1 MIIPSKT
8 NQIEMERDTL
18 VRLENVELTLDSDVI
33 LRDATFS
40 LLSGEFVYVIGRVGS
55 GKSSLL
61 RALYAE
67 LPVAGGQASIMGY
80 DLHGISL
87 RDTAGLRRR
96 LGIVFQDFQ
105 LLTDRTVR
113 RNLEFVLRATGWK
126 NPDDID
132 RRITETLRQ
141 TGIPDKAERMP
152 HELSGGEQQRVAIA
166 RALLNMP
173 AIILADEPTG
183 NLDPETGRHLVRLL
197 HDICRSGTAVVM
209 TTHNYDLVR
218 RYPARVVKCEDGRL
232 TSLEAPIESANIIT
246 P

>member
-113 RNLEFVLRATGWK
+113 CNLEFVLRATGW
-126 NPDDID
+126 ID
-132 RRITETLRQ
+132 ASPRHSAKPESPTKPNVCLTN
-141 TGIPDKAERMP
+141 
-152 HELSGGEQQRVAIA
+152 S
-166 RALLNMP
+166 P
-173 AIILADEPTG
+173 AANSNAWP
-183 NLDPETGRHLVRLL
+183 
-197 HDICRSGTAVVM
+197 S
-209 TTHNYDLVR
+209 
-218 RYPARVVKCEDGRL
+218 PAPYSTCPP
-232 TSLEAPIESANIIT
+232 SS
-246 P
+246 

>member
-1 MIIPSKT
+1 
-8 NQIEMERDTL
+8 MESDTL
-18 VRLENVELTLDSDVI
+18 VRLEHVEIAMDGEVI
-33 LRDATFS
+33 LRDANFT
-40 LLSGEFVYVIGRVGS
+40 LHAGEFVYLIGRVGS
-55 GKSSLL
+55 GKSSFL

-67 LPVAGGQASIMGY
+67 LPVETGEATIMGY
-80 DLHGISL
+80 DLRGITL
-87 RDTAGLRRR
+87 RDTAALRRR

-113 RNLEFVLRATGWK
+113 LNLEFILRATGWK

-132 RRITETLRQ
+132 RRIAETLTR
-141 TGIPDKAERMP
+141 TGIPDKAERMI

-166 RALLNMP
+166 RALLNTP

-183 NLDPETGRHLVRLL
+183 NLDPETGRHIVSLL

-218 RYPARVVKCEDGRL
+218 RFPARVVRCEGGRL
-232 TSLEAPIESANIIT
+232 TPLEQAAEEA
-246 P
+246 

>member
-183 NLDPETGRHLVRLL
+183 NLDPETGRHIVRLL

-209 TTHNYDLVR
+209 TL
-218 RYPARVVKCEDGRL
+218 
-232 TSLEAPIESANIIT
+232 SLIHI
-246 P
+246 